1 MSTSLT
7 IGQLE
12 RRSGVSASALRF
24 YERKGLLGA
33 ERTASGHRRY
43 PPDALRRIAFI
54 RTAHRVGIPLADVKE
69 ALDSLPGGRTPTAK
83 DWARVS
89 AAWRAELDDRIHA
102 LTALRDDLSSCIG
115 CGCLSLT
122 TCRLSNPGDVA
133 ATRGAGPR
141 YLLGDRPADLVGEDP
156 PAG

>member
-24 YERKGLLGA
+24 YERKGLLST
-33 ERTASGHRRY
+33 ERTESGHRRY

-54 RTAHRVGIPLADVKE
+54 RTAQRVGIPLADVKH

-89 AAWRAELDDRIHA
+89 AAWRAELDARIDA
-102 LTALRDDLSSCIG
+102 LAALRDDLSSCIG
-115 CGCLSLT
+115 CGCLS
-122 TCRLSNPGDVA
+122 
-133 ATRGAGPR
+133 
-141 YLLGDRPADLVGEDP
+141 
-156 PAG
+156 

>member
-1 MSTSLT
+1 MSTLLT

-24 YERKGLLGA
+24 YERKGLLSA
-33 ERTASGHRRY
+33 ERTGSGHRRY

-54 RTAHRVGIPLADVKE
+54 RTAQRVGIPLADVKR

-89 AAWRAELDDRIHA
+89 AAWREELDARIDA
-102 LTALRDDLSSCIG
+102 LVGLRDDLSSCIG
-115 CGCLSLT
+115 CGCLSLSA
-122 TCRLSNPGDVA
+122 CRLYNPGDVA

-141 YLLGDRPADLVGEDP
+141 YLLGDRAVDLVGDE
-156 PAG
+156 PAEQ